1 MSSISNIRESADAK
15 LAKLDARA
23 DAFHAAVEASKDGDD
38 RIARNKQEVR
48 RALDKLTADIDQS
61 TEISDTRKQAVRS
74 LVDNLNEQ
82 ITLSQTASR
91 ETLAYARRQIHEGSR
106 KIEEEL
112 DGALAEPKAGIGE
125 LLHVSIDGYARA
137 VDKLDAE
144 LEAAE
149 LRFASEKDKVGTPF
163 DQRRQEIAQ
172 EIVRFKQRLGE
183 KSQHTGEKL
192 ADFEQKLRGEFEQA
206 VKRIKDMFGNSVE

>member
-23 DAFHAAVEASKDGDD
+23 DAFHAALEGDKDGDG

-48 RALDKLTADIDQS
+48 RALDKLTADIDQR

-82 ITLSQTASR
+82 IALSQTASR

-149 LRFASEKDKVGTPF
+149 LRFASVEDKVDAPF
-163 DQRRQEIAQ
+163 DQRRKEMAQ
-172 EIVRFKQRLGE
+172 EIVKFKQRLGE
-183 KSQHTGEKL
+183 KNQRTGEKL
-192 ADFEQKLRGEFEQA
+192 ADIEQKLRGEFEQT
-206 VKRIKDMFGNSVE
+206 VRTIKNMFGKSVE

>member
-1 MSSISNIRESADAK
+1 MSTISNTRESAGAK

-23 DAFHAAVEASKDGDD
+23 DAFHAAVEASKDGDG

-48 RALDKLTADIDQS
+48 RAVDKLTADIDQL
-61 TEISDTRKQAVRS
+61 TEISDTRKQVVRS

-91 ETLAYARRQIHEGSR
+91 ETLAYVRRQIHDGIR
-106 KIEEEL
+106 KIETEI
-112 DGALAEPKAGIGE
+112 DTTLAESHTTTTGPLRA
-125 LLHVSIDGYARA
+125 SIEASGRA

>member
-1 MSSISNIRESADAK
+1 MSTISNTRESAGAK

-23 DAFHAAVEASKDGDD
+23 DAFHAAVEASKGGDD

-48 RALDKLTADIDQS
+48 RALDKLTADIDQL
-61 TEISDTRKQAVRS
+61 TEISDTRKQVVRS

-91 ETLAYARRQIHEGSR
+91 ETLAYARRQIHEGRR

-125 LLHVSIDGYARA
+125 LLHLSIDGYARA
-137 VDKLDAE
+137 VDRLDAE

-149 LRFASEKDKVGTPF
+149 LRLASEKDKGDAAF
-163 DQRRQEIAQ
+163 DKRRKEMAQ
-172 EIVRFKQRLGE
+172 EIVKFKQRLADKG
-183 KSQHTGEKL
+183 SHTGEKL
-192 ADFEQKLRGEFEQA
+192 AQFEAELRGEFEQA
-206 VKRIKDMFGNSVE
+206 LKTLKDMFGKSVE